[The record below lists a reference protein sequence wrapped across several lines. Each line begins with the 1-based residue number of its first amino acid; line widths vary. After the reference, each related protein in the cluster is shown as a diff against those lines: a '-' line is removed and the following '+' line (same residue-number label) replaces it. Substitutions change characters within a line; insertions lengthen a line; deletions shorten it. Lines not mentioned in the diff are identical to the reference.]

1 MEKQPRAHQ
10 ASAHDPCPQGGACL
24 CGQET
29 KSTEEP
35 GTSWRE
41 APSRNPGS
49 APAVHAGQ
57 GSALTPAPP
66 LTLTL
71 STPPA
76 RLAGRTASPQNQS
89 AGAPQAGPWRCRWR
103 PSQLPA
109 PQGDTGRLCGRQKQE
124 RGRLPKDDGAA
135 GGRLEQLPPAVR
147 SPGPPVC
154 AGAAPHPT
162 QQAAGQTKPG
172 SQTSSRARLLS
183 IVRRDRVQSLKGP
196 PGNLPPP
203 SPSGDR
209 LLTRSVGPAKIK

>member
-49 APAVHAGQ
+49 APAFHAGQ

-66 LTLTL
+66 LTLAL

-76 RLAGRTASPQNQS
+76 RLAGRTASPQNRS
-89 AGAPQAGPWRCRWR
+89 AGAPQAGPWRWRWR
-103 PSQLPA
+103 PFPA
-109 PQGDTGRLCGRQKQE
+109 PSTPGRQRQALRASEAGAGATPRGRRGCGRT
-124 RGRLPKDDGAA
+124 A
-135 GGRLEQLPPAVR
+135 GTAPTCCWEPWAPSVRRSRSAPCPA
-147 SPGPPVC
+147 
-154 AGAAPHPT
+154 
-162 QQAAGQTKPG
+162 
-172 SQTSSRARLLS
+172 SSRTDQAWLS
-183 IVRRDRVQSLKGP
+183 NVVQSALTEHREARASKARP
-196 PGNLPPP
+196 EIYPRP

-209 LLTRSVGPAKIK
+209 LLTRSVSPAKIK